1 MDTFCVQLLAS
12 SPKVIPVHTPYDSSH
27 PNSSSI
33 WLENWSASCFWR
45 PIPQPKETMG
55 RRFIEAETAKP
66 KKSVDRPKRSF
77 RKVSSQSIE
86 PPAVED
92 PQVELE
98 KVKRS
103 LRKVHNPVVGSSVQ
117 PQPVMKP

>member
-1 MDTFCVQLLAS
+1 
-12 SPKVIPVHTPYDSSH
+12 
-27 PNSSSI
+27 
-33 WLENWSASCFWR
+33 
-45 PIPQPKETMG
+45 MG